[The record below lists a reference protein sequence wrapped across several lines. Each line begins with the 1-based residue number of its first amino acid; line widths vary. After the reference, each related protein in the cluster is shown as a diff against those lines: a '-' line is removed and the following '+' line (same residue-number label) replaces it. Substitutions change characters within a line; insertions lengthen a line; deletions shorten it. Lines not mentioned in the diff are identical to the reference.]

1 MKKSLLVIL
10 LLPVFA
16 CAQSAFDG
24 TWRFEFPRPKPHR
37 VLLRGDILRIPDL
50 KINVKADG
58 TDQPAQGLQSYDTI
72 AAKVVDDKTVQ
83 MTYKKNGKIV
93 ASQKDTV
100 SADGKM
106 LTREITY
113 PDPGNQPDTPK
124 FTFIRAAAGASG
136 SHAISGTW
144 IQQIP
149 TTYTIR
155 YKGSPEGLTMLTPTG
170 EPASDAKFDGKDYPV
185 KSGMAGRTISLTRVN
200 DTSIDQTTKI
210 NGRIVQVDHLT
221 VSADG
226 KTLTIRSEVK
236 ETGGTF
242 TQTGTRQ

>member
-37 VLLRGDILRIPDL
+37 VMLRGDILRIPDL

-149 TTYTIR
+149 TTYAIR

-185 KSGMAGRTISLTRVN
+185 KGPDAARTVSLKKVN
-200 DTSIDQTTKI
+200 DRSIDLTIKHEGKI
-210 NGRIVQVDHLT
+210 VNVNHMT

-226 KTLTIRSEVK
+226 KTLTVKAEAKAQNDTRSF
-236 ETGGTF
+236 TF
-242 TQTGTRQ
+242 TKQ